1 MIIHLFSNVL
11 GLWKPL
17 DGVSRFPNSFFSPSY
32 LTLNLLHIP
41 QVVLLLVL
49 IFLWKLV
56 DNRRKK
62 TSSTTTAKS
71 NSNSKEDHHPQ
82 LPLPYP
88 QPPSDAYEDIVST
101 KELGPDSCK
110 CGSNIP
116 KCSFFFFFS
125 FFFFLKS
132 YFHSNLH
139 PSRPI
144 SHHKR
149 LQQLSHLSRRLIQA
163 NGNPRTSLEVEGIR
177 SKKSFGVRPS

>member
-1 MIIHLFSNVL
+1 MSSVYGSRWMGSVVFQILSSPLPTSHL
-11 GLWKPL
+11 
-17 DGVSRFPNSFFSPSY
+17 
-32 LTLNLLHIP
+32 TLLHIP

-88 QPPSDAYEDIVST
+88 QPPSDTYEDIVST

-116 KCSFFFFFS
+116 KCSFFFFI
-125 FFFFLKS
+125 FFFFPQIL
-132 YFHSNLH
+132 F
-139 PSRPI
+139 P
-144 SHHKR
+144 
-149 LQQLSHLSRRLIQA
+149 
-163 NGNPRTSLEVEGIR
+163 
-177 SKKSFGVRPS
+177 